1 MSAAGYDFKVA
12 GEAIWKVLVASV
24 LIGGGLPVLFAGGI
38 RALAWGEGG
47 SAEAD
52 STARANPLG
61 RVIAVVIF
69 AAVVYVIAAGIVY
82 VIATGK
88 GSNYDISFANF
99 IPEIKKTH

>member
-12 GEAIWKVLVASV
+12 AEAIWKVLVASV
-24 LIGGGLPVLFAGGI
+24 IIGGGLPVLFAGGI
-38 RALAWGEGG
+38 RALAWGAGG
-47 SAEAD
+47 STETNV
-52 STARANPLG
+52 SARPNPLG
-61 RVIAVVIF
+61 KVVAVVIF
-69 AAVVYVIAAGIVY
+69 AAVLYVIAAGIVY